1 MQIATTRRLVHGTFV
16 YSGYAELYQG
26 HHFPGSY
33 TEKEFPCHFNSRVLC
48 SSERQNSAFG
58 ILITSRTSRLCL
70 SVCLSN
76 HHVSKERSTGMHI
89 SCLVE
94 CLLSNSAYI
103 SDLDF
108 LFIYGLFNHALSG
121 YDYCC
126 DYFRVSVHGAL
137 CQLIHIHSRLGTQLC
152 TVTAFR
158 FLPRHSPGM
167 KKKMKNLLITL
178 PEIRKGPVSP

>member
-1 MQIATTRRLVHGTFV
+1 MRQYSTLATQNCTRAVT
-16 YSGYAELYQG
+16 
-26 HHFPGSY
+26 
-33 TEKEFPCHFNSRVLC
+33 SRVVTLKKRISVSLQLACFC
-48 SSERQNSAFG
+48 SSERQNSACG
-58 ILITSRTSRLCL
+58 NLITSRTSRLCL

-108 LFIYGLFNHALSG
+108 LFIYGLFNHALSR

-178 PEIRKGPVSP
+178 PEIRKGPISP